1 MKTFTST
8 FLGALAVSLLTSVG
22 WAQNFNNDGG
32 AARQQQNLGRAT
44 NALPQAVGGA
54 NRQPDRFDRT
64 PLDRRLG
71 NLRQGVG
78 GPNRRFEA
86 PPQTNQPEDLAQ
98 QQGQDQQGTGGQ
110 QQGQDGG
117 FGGLGGF
124 VGGGGGMGPVATV
137 QSARMHAAAE
147 VVRSAGEYNRNTG
160 AAQVYHQKAREQ
172 AIDNNY
178 SSVINYFKIRSA
190 NRELRN
196 AERGPVPTQEDV
208 YRYSQSRVPERLSD
222 AQLNRQIGDIQW
234 PALLMRPEFASHRAR
249 LAELFYNRT
258 YYNSGMASPSY
269 TEIKAETERMMSTLE
284 DLVYESDPTSY
295 LGAKKFITGLAYEA
309 RFVAT
314 ADGLASS

>member
-1 MKTFTST
+1 MKTLTST
-8 FLGALAVSLLTSVG
+8 FLGVLGVSLLSSVS
-22 WAQNFNNDGG
+22 WAQNNNDGG
-32 AARQQQNLGRAT
+32 AAVQQRNLGRAM
-44 NALPQAVGGA
+44 NALPQSVGGA

-71 NLRQGVG
+71 NLANTVG
-78 GPNRRFEA
+78 GRDRQFTA
-86 PPQTNQPEDLAQ
+86 PPQTNQPEDFGQ
-98 QQGQDQQGTGGQ
+98 GQQGQDQQGSGGQ
-110 QQGQDGG
+110 DQGGG
-117 FGGLGGF
+117 FGGIGGF
-124 VGGGGGMGPVATV
+124 VGGGGGSGPISTV
-137 QSARMHAAAE
+137 QSSNTYAAAE
-147 VVRSAGEYNRNTG
+147 MIRSAGEYNRNTG

-196 AERGPVPTQEDV
+196 AERGPVPTQEDM
-208 YRYSQSRVPERLSD
+208 YRYSQARVPDRLSD

-249 LAELFYNRT
+249 LGELFYNRT

-284 DLVYESDPTSY
+284 GLVYESDPTAY